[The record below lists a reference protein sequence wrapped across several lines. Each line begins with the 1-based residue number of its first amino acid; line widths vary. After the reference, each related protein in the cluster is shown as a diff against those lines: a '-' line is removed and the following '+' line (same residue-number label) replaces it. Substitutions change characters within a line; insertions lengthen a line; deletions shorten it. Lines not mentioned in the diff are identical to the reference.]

1 MRFPLKMQ
9 YGNGQKFIFA
19 ALGRDF
25 QPIPQKEEVPAQP
38 FCADSCPAFL
48 KKSIDNGLPG
58 GYNQNSVVK
67 HRYKTNGKD
76 VPRMPP
82 KPKFT
87 REEIAALALSMIQEG
102 GVSALT
108 ARDLGAR
115 MGTSARPI
123 FTLFK
128 NMEDVKQ
135 AARALAVKQFM
146 AYISDYREYTP
157 AFKRIGMMIVSYGIH
172 EPELFK
178 LLFLQEHSPGVS
190 FRESLR
196 DLEGMDETCVRLVMQ
211 DYGLTES
218 EARLLFEQ
226 MWIHALG
233 LGTMCA
239 MGVCDFSEEEIG
251 RRQGIEFASLLR
263 FLKSGKLDQVI
274 PFPEKKEAN
283 PGFSVGEPPFLP
295 E

>member
-1 MRFPLKMQ
+1 
-9 YGNGQKFIFA
+9 
-19 ALGRDF
+19 
-25 QPIPQKEEVPAQP
+25 
-38 FCADSCPAFL
+38 
-48 KKSIDNGLPG
+48 
-58 GYNQNSVVK
+58 
-67 HRYKTNGKD
+67 
-76 VPRMPP
+76 MPP

-87 REEIAALALSMIQEG
+87 REEVASAAFAMIKEG

-135 AARALAVKQFM
+135 AARALAVKEFM
-146 AYISDYREYTP
+146 AYLSDYQEYTP

-178 LLFLQEHSPGVS
+178 LLFLQEHPRGMG
-190 FRESLR
+190 FEESLK
-196 DLEGMDETCVRLVMQ
+196 DLNGMDETCVQLVMR
-211 DYGLTES
+211 DYGLTEG

-226 MWIHALG
+226 MWTHALG

-239 MGVCDFSEEEIG
+239 MGVCGFTEEEIG
-251 RRQGIEFASLLR
+251 RRQGIMFASLLM
-263 FLKSGKLDQVI
+263 FIKSGKLGQVI
-274 PFPEKKEAN
+274 SFAEKK
-283 PGFSVGEPPFLP
+283 SDTDLQVGNTPFQLA
-295 E
+295 

>member
-1 MRFPLKMQ
+1 
-9 YGNGQKFIFA
+9 
-19 ALGRDF
+19 
-25 QPIPQKEEVPAQP
+25 
-38 FCADSCPAFL
+38 
-48 KKSIDNGLPG
+48 
-58 GYNQNSVVK
+58 
-67 HRYKTNGKD
+67 
-76 VPRMPP
+76 MPP

-87 REEIAALALSMIQEG
+87 REEVASVAFAMIKEG

-135 AARALAVKQFM
+135 AARALAVKEFM
-146 AYISDYREYTP
+146 VYLSDYQEYTP

-178 LLFLQEHSPGVS
+178 LLFLQEHPRGVS
-190 FRESLR
+190 FTESLK
-196 DLEGMDETCVRLVMQ
+196 DLNGMDETCVQLVMR
-211 DYGLTES
+211 DYDLTEG

-226 MWIHALG
+226 MWTHALG

-239 MGVCDFSEEEIG
+239 MGVCGFTEEEIG
-251 RRQGIEFASLLR
+251 RRQGVMFASLLM
-263 FLKSGKLDQVI
+263 LIKSGKQDRVI
-274 PFPEKKEAN
+274 SFAEKKSDT
-283 PGFSVGEPPFLP
+283 GLQVGNTPFHAD
-295 E
+295 

>member
-1 MRFPLKMQ
+1 
-9 YGNGQKFIFA
+9 
-19 ALGRDF
+19 
-25 QPIPQKEEVPAQP
+25 
-38 FCADSCPAFL
+38 
-48 KKSIDNGLPG
+48 
-58 GYNQNSVVK
+58 
-67 HRYKTNGKD
+67 
-76 VPRMPP
+76 MPP

-87 REEIAALALSMIQEG
+87 REEVASVAFTMIKEG

-135 AARALAVKQFM
+135 AARALAVKEFM
-146 AYISDYREYTP
+146 AYISDYQEYTP

-178 LLFLQEHSPGVS
+178 LLFLQEHPQGVG
-190 FRESLR
+190 FAQSLK
-196 DLEGMDETCVRLVMQ
+196 DLNGMDETCVQLVMR
-211 DYGLTES
+211 DYGLKEG

-226 MWIHALG
+226 MWTHALG

-239 MGVCDFSEEEIG
+239 MGVCGFTDEEIG
-251 RRQGIEFASLLR
+251 RRQGIMFASLLM
-263 FLKSGKLDQVI
+263 FIKSGKLEHVI
-274 PFPEKKEAN
+274 SFAEKKSDTELQ
-283 PGFSVGEPPFLP
+283 VGNTPFQP
-295 E
+295 D

>member
-1 MRFPLKMQ
+1 
-9 YGNGQKFIFA
+9 
-19 ALGRDF
+19 
-25 QPIPQKEEVPAQP
+25 
-38 FCADSCPAFL
+38 
-48 KKSIDNGLPG
+48 
-58 GYNQNSVVK
+58 
-67 HRYKTNGKD
+67 
-76 VPRMPP
+76 MPP

-87 REEIAALALSMIQEG
+87 REEVASVAFAMIKEG

-135 AARALAVKQFM
+135 AARALAVKEFM
-146 AYISDYREYTP
+146 VYLSDYQEYTP

-178 LLFLQEHSPGVS
+178 LLFLQEHPQGVS
-190 FRESLR
+190 FTESLK
-196 DLEGMDETCVRLVMQ
+196 DLNGMDETCVQLVMR
-211 DYGLTES
+211 DYGLTEG

-226 MWIHALG
+226 MWTHALG

-239 MGVCDFSEEEIG
+239 MGVCGFTEEEIG
-251 RRQGIEFASLLR
+251 RRQGVMFASLLM
-263 FLKSGKLDQVI
+263 LIKSGKQDRVI
-274 PFPEKKEAN
+274 SFAEKKSDT
-283 PGFSVGEPPFLP
+283 GLQVGTTPFHAD
-295 E
+295 

>member
-1 MRFPLKMQ
+1 
-9 YGNGQKFIFA
+9 
-19 ALGRDF
+19 
-25 QPIPQKEEVPAQP
+25 
-38 FCADSCPAFL
+38 
-48 KKSIDNGLPG
+48 
-58 GYNQNSVVK
+58 
-67 HRYKTNGKD
+67 
-76 VPRMPP
+76 MPP

-87 REEIAALALSMIQEG
+87 REEVASVAFAMIKEG

-128 NMEDVKQ
+128 NMDDVKQ
-135 AARALAVKQFM
+135 AARALAVKEFM
-146 AYISDYREYTP
+146 EYISDYREYSP

-178 LLFLQEHSPGVS
+178 LLFLQEHPQGVS
-190 FRESLR
+190 FEESLK
-196 DLEGMDETCVRLVMQ
+196 DLNGMDDTCVRLVMQ
-211 DYGLTES
+211 DYGLTEG

-226 MWIHALG
+226 MWTHALG

-239 MGVCDFSEEEIG
+239 MGVCGFSEEEIG
-251 RRQGIEFASLLR
+251 RRQGIMFASLLM
-263 FLKSGKLDQVI
+263 FIKSGKLDQVI
-274 PFPEKKEAN
+274 VHPEKRSEN
-283 PGFSVGEPPFLP
+283 PGFQAEKHPFHA

>member
-1 MRFPLKMQ
+1 
-9 YGNGQKFIFA
+9 
-19 ALGRDF
+19 
-25 QPIPQKEEVPAQP
+25 
-38 FCADSCPAFL
+38 
-48 KKSIDNGLPG
+48 
-58 GYNQNSVVK
+58 
-67 HRYKTNGKD
+67 
-76 VPRMPP
+76 MPP

-87 REEIAALALSMIQEG
+87 REEVASVAFAMIKEG

-135 AARALAVKQFM
+135 AARALAVKEFM
-146 AYISDYREYTP
+146 VYLSDYQEYTP

-178 LLFLQEHSPGVS
+178 LLFLQEHPQGVS
-190 FRESLR
+190 FTESLK
-196 DLEGMDETCVRLVMQ
+196 DLNGMDETCVQLVMR
-211 DYGLTES
+211 DYGLTEG

-226 MWIHALG
+226 MWTHALG

-239 MGVCDFSEEEIG
+239 MGVCGFTEEEIG
-251 RRQGIEFASLLR
+251 RRQGVMFASLLM
-263 FLKSGKLDQVI
+263 LIKSGKQDRVI
-274 PFPEKKEAN
+274 SFAEKKSDT
-283 PGFSVGEPPFLP
+283 GLQVGNTPFHAD
-295 E
+295 

>member
-1 MRFPLKMQ
+1 
-9 YGNGQKFIFA
+9 
-19 ALGRDF
+19 
-25 QPIPQKEEVPAQP
+25 
-38 FCADSCPAFL
+38 
-48 KKSIDNGLPG
+48 
-58 GYNQNSVVK
+58 
-67 HRYKTNGKD
+67 
-76 VPRMPP
+76 MPP

-87 REEIAALALSMIQEG
+87 REEVASVAFAMIKEG

-135 AARALAVKQFM
+135 AARALAVKEFM
-146 AYISDYREYTP
+146 VYLSDYQEYTP

-178 LLFLQEHSPGVS
+178 LLFLQEHPRGVS
-190 FRESLR
+190 FTESLK
-196 DLEGMDETCVRLVMQ
+196 DLNGMDETCVQLVMR
-211 DYGLTES
+211 DYGLTEG

-226 MWIHALG
+226 MWTHALG

-239 MGVCDFSEEEIG
+239 MGVCGFTEEEIG
-251 RRQGIEFASLLR
+251 RRQGVMFASLLM
-263 FLKSGKLDQVI
+263 LIKSGKQDRVI
-274 PFPEKKEAN
+274 SFAEKKSDT
-283 PGFSVGEPPFLP
+283 GLQVGNTPFHAD
-295 E
+295 

>member
-1 MRFPLKMQ
+1 
-9 YGNGQKFIFA
+9 
-19 ALGRDF
+19 
-25 QPIPQKEEVPAQP
+25 
-38 FCADSCPAFL
+38 
-48 KKSIDNGLPG
+48 
-58 GYNQNSVVK
+58 
-67 HRYKTNGKD
+67 
-76 VPRMPP
+76 MPP

-87 REEIAALALSMIQEG
+87 REEVASVAFAMIKEG

-135 AARALAVKQFM
+135 AARALAVKEFM
-146 AYISDYREYTP
+146 VYLSDYQEYTP

-178 LLFLQEHSPGVS
+178 LLFLQEHPQGVS
-190 FRESLR
+190 FTESLK
-196 DLEGMDETCVRLVMQ
+196 DLNGMDETCVQLVMR
-211 DYGLTES
+211 DYGLTEG

-226 MWIHALG
+226 MWTHALG

-239 MGVCDFSEEEIG
+239 MGVCGFTEEEIG
-251 RRQGIEFASLLR
+251 RRQGVMFASLLM
-263 FLKSGKLDQVI
+263 LIKSGKQDRVI
-274 PFPEKKEAN
+274 SFAEKKSDT
-283 PGFSVGEPPFLP
+283 GLQVGNTPFYAD
-295 E
+295 